1 MLIRSLNSLRFQLH
15 RSTYPKLY
23 FRQPRILEPF
33 LKALCTDIKIEY
45 VPLQIN
51 NEKIVN
57 HSKQILV
64 RGKSATDYQ
73 EKLIENFIMNHET
86 ANFEE
91 WNELLSNVFN
101 VQYGLLSEMNVDA
114 KVIDGCKVLKKLN
127 LARNYLAFMKQ
138 KKRKF
143 NGAVVCNFIKVCYEC
158 RSELTDVDQK
168 RIQIFVEFLLNR
180 HSILDSIMG
189 DGVIKGL
196 ILLNQADRALEILRK
211 VEETGTANISSY
223 SALAIY
229 FLEMNNFNKA
239 EEFILNIL
247 DKNLGL
253 KDDVYMKW
261 IEILG
266 NDREK
271 LDRLMNI
278 FSRFEYFPKK
288 FICDRLVMA
297 YQNLPDLWK
306 LVGIYGV
313 ISNE

>member
-15 RSTYPKLY
+15 RSTYLKSY
-23 FRQPRILEPF
+23 FQQPRLLEPF
-33 LKALCTDIKIEY
+33 LKALCTDIKTDY
-45 VPLQIN
+45 VPLQMS

-57 HSKQILV
+57 QTKQILL

-73 EKLIENFIMNHET
+73 EKLIEDFIMNHET

-91 WNELLSNVFN
+91 WNELLSNIFN
-101 VQYGLLSEMNVDA
+101 VQYGLLSEMNIDA
-114 KVIDGCKVLKKLN
+114 KVIDGCKILKKLN

-138 KKRKF
+138 RKRKF

-158 RSELTDVDQK
+158 RSELTEVDQK

-180 HSILDSIMG
+180 HLVLDSIMG

-196 ILLNQADRALEILRK
+196 ILLNQPDRALEILRK

-223 SALAIY
+223 SVLASY
-229 FLEMNNFNKA
+229 FLEINNFDRA
-239 EEFILNIL
+239 VEFILNVL
-247 DKNLGL
+247 NNNLSL
-253 KDDVYMKW
+253 KDDVYLKW
-261 IEILG
+261 IEMSA

-288 FICDRLVMA
+288 FICDRLIMA
-297 YQNLPDLWK
+297 YRNLPDLWK